1 MNPFVV
7 PIHSFSLGPMSQS
20 LRRAALLFG
29 IAVVYYLAAK
39 LGLQFAYI
47 DRSVSTVWPPTG
59 IALAAFVLYGYR
71 IWPAILASAFLA
83 NFTTSGA
90 GLASVGIAIGN
101 TLEGLVGAYLVNRFA
116 RGGRVFDRVGD
127 IFRFVLLAA
136 LISTMVSATIGVA
149 SLLVTAIQP
158 LADVP
163 RVWLTWWLGDATGA
177 IVYAPVLILWIGVK
191 PAPKLSGSHL
201 LEAIAA
207 AVATGLVTFAI
218 FGGVFPERH
227 YALTVLLWPVLI
239 WIAFRFTP
247 RESATAILIVS
258 SVAIV
263 QTLHGFGPFARLSRS
278 ESFVLLQVWTSITA
292 VTSLVLAAVVAV
304 QRDIQGTWR
313 ELAVTDPLTGL
324 ANHRQLINA
333 LEGEI
338 RRSRRTAQP
347 LAVVLLDLDGLKQIN
362 DRHGH
367 LAGSLA
373 IRRVAEALL
382 GSCRATDTA
391 ARFGGDE
398 FALVLPETGEAA
410 AWHVARGVVDR
421 LATDAEKP
429 NLSISVGVAVY
440 PGHGETVE
448 ALLNAADV
456 ALYETK
462 ERRKSRAS
470 GLAP

>member
-1 MNPFVV
+1 VLP
-7 PIHSFSLGPMSQS
+7 SL
-20 LRRAALLFG
+20 G
-29 IAVVYYLAAK
+29 IAV
-39 LGLQFAYI
+39 
-47 DRSVSTVWPPTG
+47 
-59 IALAAFVLYGYR
+59 
-71 IWPAILASAFLA
+71 
-83 NFTTSGA
+83 
-90 GLASVGIAIGN
+90 GN
-101 TLEGLVGAYLVNRFA
+101 TLEGLLGAYLVNRFA
-116 RGGRVFDRVGD
+116 RGGRVFDRVRD

-136 LISTMVSATIGVA
+136 LISTTISATVGVA
-149 SLLVTAIQP
+149 TLVISGARE
-158 LADVP
+158 LADAG
-163 RVWLTWWLGDATGA
+163 RIWMTWWLGDAVGD
-177 IVYAPVLILWIGVK
+177 IVFAPPLILWIGVK
-191 PAPKLSGSHL
+191 PAPQFNSRQL
-201 LEAIAA
+201 LEAMAGVIATI
-207 AVATGLVTFAI
+207 VVTFAI

-239 WIAFRFTP
+239 WVAFRFSP
-247 RESATAILIVS
+247 RESATAILLVS
-258 SVAIV
+258 VVAIW
-263 QTLHGFGPFARLSRS
+263 QTLQGFGPFARLSPS
-278 ESFVLLQVWTSITA
+278 ESFVLLQLWTGITA

-313 ELAVTDPLTGL
+313 ELAVTDALTGL
-324 ANHRQLINA
+324 ANHRQLIQA
-333 LEGEI
+333 LESEI

-448 ALLNAADV
+448 ALLNAADA

-462 ERRKSRAS
+462 ERRKSRAV

>member
-1 MNPFVV
+1 MK
-7 PIHSFSLGPMSQS
+7 QS
-20 LRRAALLFG
+20 PLVRRGALLLG

-39 LGLQFAYI
+39 LGLRFAYI
-47 DRSVSTVWPPTG
+47 ERSVTAVWPPAG
-59 IALAAFVLYGYR
+59 IALAAIVLFGYE
-71 IWPAILASAFLA
+71 IWPAIFVAALLA
-83 NFTTSGA
+83 NWTTTGHLLS
-90 GLASVGIAIGN
+90 SVGIAVGN
-101 TLEGLVGAYLVNRFA
+101 TGEALLGSYLVNRFA

-127 IFRFVLLAA
+127 IFRFTLLAA
-136 LISTMVSATIGVA
+136 LVSTMVSATIGVG
-149 SLLVTAIQP
+149 SLYLSGLLPWPQVG
-158 LADVP
+158 
-163 RVWLTWWLGDATGA
+163 RVWLTWWLGDTVGD
-177 IVYAPVLILWIGVK
+177 IVLAPPLILWIGLK
-191 PAPKLSGSHL
+191 PAPRIAGRQL
-201 LEAIAA
+201 LEAALA
-207 AVATGLVTFAI
+207 AVATAAVTFAI

-239 WIAFRFTP
+239 WIAFRFGP
-247 RESATAILIVS
+247 REAATAILIVS
-258 SVAIV
+258 LVAIAR
-263 QTLHGFGPFARLSRS
+263 TRSGYGPFARLSPG
-278 ESFVLLQVWTSITA
+278 ESFVLLQVWTGITA
-292 VTSLVLAAVVAV
+292 ITSLVLAAVVAA
-304 QRDIQGTWR
+304 QRDIEGQWR

-324 ANHRQLINA
+324 ANHRQLVQS
-333 LEGEI
+333 LEAEI
-338 RRSRRTAQP
+338 KRSRRTAQP

-462 ERRKSRAS
+462 ERRKSRPA

>member
-1 MNPFVV
+1 MPS
-7 PIHSFSLGPMSQS
+7 PSFSLGRMSHT
-20 LRRAALLFG
+20 LRRAAPLF
-29 IAVVYYLAAK
+29 ALAATYYLGAK
-39 LGLQFAYI
+39 LGLRFAYI
-47 DRSVSTVWPPTG
+47 NSSVTTIWPPAG
-59 IALAAFVLYGYR
+59 IALAGFVLFGYR
-71 IWPAILASAFLA
+71 VWPAIFIAAFFA
-83 NFTTSGA
+83 NVSTTGA
-90 GLASVGIAIGN
+90 ILPSLGIALGN
-101 TLEGLVGAYLVNRFA
+101 TAEGLLAAYLVNRFA
-116 RGGRVFDRVGD
+116 RGGRVFDRVRD
-127 IFRFVLLAA
+127 ILRFTALAA
-136 LISTMVSATIGVA
+136 LLSTTVAA
-149 SLLVTAIQP
+149 SLGVTS
-158 LADVP
+158 LALGGLLSWADAP
-163 RVWLTWWLGDATGA
+163 RVWLTWWLGDAVGD
-177 IVYAPVLILWIGVK
+177 IVIAPALILWIGVR
-191 PAPKLSGSHL
+191 PAPSWTRAQL
-201 LEAIAA
+201 LEAAA
-207 AVATGLVTFAI
+207 LTVTLVAVSYAA
-218 FGGVFPERH
+218 FGGLFPARH
-227 YALTVLLWPVLI
+227 YPLTVLLWPAMI
-239 WIAFRFTP
+239 WVAFRFTP
-247 RESATAILIVS
+247 REAATAMLLVSLI
-258 SVAIV
+258 AIISTIR
-263 QTLHGFGPFARLSRS
+263 QIGPFARYGTN
-278 ESFVLLQVWTSITA
+278 ESLVLLQVWTGITA
-292 VTSLVLAAVVAV
+292 VTSLVLAAVVAA
-304 QRDIQGTWR
+304 QREVQGTWR

-324 ANHRQLINA
+324 ANHRQLIQS
-333 LEGEI
+333 LESEI

>member
-1 MNPFVV
+1 MPNP
-7 PIHSFSLGPMSQS
+7 SLSLGRMSQS
-20 LRRAALLFG
+20 LRRVGLLFG
-29 IAVVYYLAAK
+29 LAAIYYFAAR
-39 LGLQFAYI
+39 LGLRFAYI
-47 DRSVSTVWPPTG
+47 NSSVTTIWPPAG
-59 IALAAFVLYGYR
+59 IALAAFVLLGYR
-71 IWPAILASAFLA
+71 VWPAILGAAFLA
-83 NFTTSGA
+83 NYTTTGVVVPSI
-90 GLASVGIAIGN
+90 GIAIGN
-101 TLEGLVGAYLVNRFA
+101 TLEGLLAAYLVNRFA

-127 IFRFVLLAA
+127 ILRFTLLAA
-136 LISTMVSATIGVA
+136 LVSTTVSASIGVLSLVLGGLA
-149 SLLVTAIQP
+149 SLEDA
-158 LADVP
+158 P
-163 RVWLTWWLGDATGA
+163 RIWLTWWLGDAVGD
-177 IVYAPVLILWIGVK
+177 IVIAPALIIWIGVK
-191 PAPKLSGSHL
+191 PAPSWTRRQLVEGVAL
-201 LEAIAA
+201 LLVTV
-207 AVATGLVTFAI
+207 AVAYAT

-227 YALTVLLWPVLI
+227 YPLTVLLWPVMI
-239 WIAFRFTP
+239 WVAFRFGP
-247 RESATAILIVS
+247 REAATLMLVISATAIVR
-258 SVAIV
+258 
-263 QTLHGFGPFARLSRS
+263 TLSGVGPFSVYTRN
-278 ESFVLLQVWTSITA
+278 ESLVLLQVWTGITA
-292 VTSLVLAAVVAV
+292 VTSLVLAAAVAL

-324 ANHRQLINA
+324 ANHRQLVHA
-333 LEGEI
+333 LEAEI
-338 RRSRRTAQP
+338 KRSRRTAQP
-347 LAVVLLDLDGLKQIN
+347 LAVALLDLDGLKQIN

-429 NLSISVGVAVY
+429 NISISVGVAVY

-462 ERRKSRAS
+462 ERRKSRAA
-470 GLAP
+470 GLAPL

>member
-1 MNPFVV
+1 MAN
-7 PIHSFSLGPMSQS
+7 SFFSVGRMSES
-20 LRRAALLFG
+20 ARRVALLFG
-29 IAVVYYLAAK
+29 LAAVYYLAAK
-39 LGLQFAYI
+39 LGLRFAYI
-47 DRSVSTVWPPTG
+47 NSSVTTIWPPAG
-59 IALAAFVLYGYR
+59 IALAAFVLLGYGV
-71 IWPAILASAFLA
+71 WPAIIAGAFFA
-83 NFTTSGA
+83 NITTTGA
-90 GLASVGIAIGN
+90 VLPSIGIAVGN
-101 TLEGLVGAYLVNRFA
+101 TMEGLLAAFLVNRFA
-116 RGGRVFDRVGD
+116 RGGRVFDRVRD
-127 IFRFVLLAA
+127 IIRFTLLAA
-136 LISTMVSATIGVA
+136 IVSTTVAASIGVV
-149 SLLVTAIQP
+149 SLALGGLVSTTDA
-158 LADVP
+158 P
-163 RVWLTWWLGDATGA
+163 RVWLTWWLGDAVGD
-177 IVYAPVLILWIGVK
+177 IVIAPALILWIGVK
-191 PAPKLSGSHL
+191 LGPAWSARQVV
-201 LEAIAA
+201 EAIALGIVA
-207 AVATGLVTFAI
+207 ALLTFGL
-218 FGGVFPERH
+218 FGGVFPARH
-227 YALTVLLWPVLI
+227 YPLTVLLWPVMI
-239 WIAFRFTP
+239 WVAFRFGP
-247 RESATAILIVS
+247 REAATTMLIVS
-258 SVAIV
+258 VIAISR
-263 QTLHGFGPFARLSRS
+263 TLARVGPFSVYAPD
-278 ESFVLLQVWTSITA
+278 ESLVLLQVWTGITA
-292 VTSLVLAAVVAV
+292 VTGLVLAAAVAA

-324 ANHRQLINA
+324 ANNRQLNQS
-333 LEGEI
+333 LESEI
-338 RRSRRTAQP
+338 RRSRRTGQP

-410 AWHVARGVVDR
+410 AWHVARGVADR

-462 ERRKSRAS
+462 ERRKSRAV

>member
-1 MNPFVV
+1 
-7 PIHSFSLGPMSQS
+7 MSQP
-20 LRRAALLFG
+20 LRRVALLVG
-29 IAVVYYLAAK
+29 IAAVYYSAAK
-39 LGLQFAYI
+39 LGLQFAYV
-47 DRSVSTVWPPTG
+47 DRSVTTVWPPTG

-71 IWPAILASAFLA
+71 IWPAILGSAFLA
-83 NFTTSGA
+83 NVTTSGA
-90 GLASVGIAIGN
+90 VLASLGIAIGN
-101 TLEGLVGAYLVNRFA
+101 TAEGLVGAYLVNRFA
-116 RGGRVFDRVGD
+116 RGGRVFDRVRD

-136 LISTMVSATIGVA
+136 LVSTMVSATIGVA
-149 SLLVTAIQP
+149 SLVLSGVRAF
-158 LADVP
+158 ADAS
-163 RVWLTWWLGDATGA
+163 RVWLTWWLGDAVGA
-177 IVYAPVLILWIGVK
+177 IVFAPVFIIWIGVK
-191 PAPKLSGSHL
+191 PAPKLAGARL
-201 LEAIAA
+201 LEALSA
-207 AVATGLVTFAI
+207 AVATALVTFAI
-218 FGGVFPERH
+218 FGGLFPERH
-227 YALTVLLWPVLI
+227 YALTVLLWPILI
-239 WIAFRFTP
+239 WVAFRFTP

-258 SVAIV
+258 VVAIL
-263 QTLHGFGPFARLSRS
+263 QTLHGVGPFARLSRS
-278 ESFVLLQVWTSITA
+278 ESFVLLQVWTGITA
-292 VTSLVLAAVVAV
+292 VTSLVLAAVVAA

-333 LEGEI
+333 LEAEI

>member
-1 MNPFVV
+1 MPA
-7 PIHSFSLGPMSQS
+7 PSFSLGRMSQS
-20 LRRAALLFG
+20 LRRLLVLLGLAA
-29 IAVVYYLAAK
+29 VYYLGAK
-39 LGLQFAYI
+39 LGLRFAYI
-47 DRSVSTVWPPTG
+47 NSSVTTIWPPAG
-59 IALAAFVLYGYR
+59 IALAGFVLFGYR
-71 IWPAILASAFLA
+71 VWPAIFAAAFLA
-83 NFTTSGA
+83 NISTTGA
-90 GLASVGIAIGN
+90 VVPSLGIAVGN
-101 TLEGLVGAYLVNRFA
+101 TAEGLLAAFLVNRFA
-116 RGGRVFDRVGD
+116 RGGRVFDRVRD
-127 IFRFVLLAA
+127 ILRFTALAA
-136 LISTMVSATIGVA
+136 LLSTMVAA
-149 SLLVTAIQP
+149 SLGIVS
-158 LADVP
+158 LALGGLLSWADAP
-163 RVWLTWWLGDATGA
+163 RVWLTWWLGDAVGD
-177 IVYAPVLILWIGVK
+177 IVVAPALILWIGVG
-191 PAPKLSGSHL
+191 PAPSWTRAQLV
-201 LEAIAA
+201 EALAL
-207 AVATGLVTFAI
+207 AVTTVAVGYAL
-218 FGGVFPERH
+218 FGGVFPLRH
-227 YALTVLLWPVLI
+227 YPLTVLLWPVMI
-239 WIAFRFTP
+239 WVAFRFTP
-247 RESATAILIVS
+247 REAATTMLIVS
-258 SVAIV
+258 IIAIV
-263 QTLHGFGPFARLSRS
+263 STLRRIGPFSPYGAN
-278 ESFVLLQVWTSITA
+278 ESLVLLQVWTGITA
-292 VTSLVLAAVVAV
+292 ITSLVLAAVVAA
-304 QRDIQGTWR
+304 QREVQGTWR

-324 ANHRQLINA
+324 ANHRQLIQS
-333 LEGEI
+333 LESEI

>member
-1 MNPFVV
+1 MPS
-7 PIHSFSLGPMSQS
+7 PSFSLGRMSQS
-20 LRRAALLFG
+20 LRRVLLLFG
-29 IAVVYYLAAK
+29 LAACYYLGAK
-39 LGLQFAYI
+39 LGLRFAFI
-47 DRSVSTVWPPTG
+47 NSSVTTIWPPAG
-59 IALAAFVLYGYR
+59 IALAGFVLLGYR
-71 IWPAILASAFLA
+71 VWPAILGAAFLA
-83 NFTTSGA
+83 NFTTTGA
-90 GLASVGIAIGN
+90 ILPSIGIAVGN
-101 TLEGLVGAYLVNRFA
+101 TAEGLLGAYLVNRFA
-116 RGGRVFDRVGD
+116 RGGRVFDRVRD
-127 IFRFVLLAA
+127 ILRFTALAA
-136 LISTMVSATIGVA
+136 LLSTMVAASLGVA
-149 SLLVTAIQP
+149 SLLLGGLLSWGDA
-158 LADVP
+158 P
-163 RVWLTWWLGDATGA
+163 RVWLTWWLGDAVGD
-177 IVYAPVLILWIGVK
+177 IVIAPALILWIGVR
-191 PAPKLSGSHL
+191 PAPSLSRAQL
-201 LEAIAA
+201 WEALALAA
-207 AVATGLVTFAI
+207 TCVTVSYAL
-218 FGGVFPERH
+218 FGGLFPTRH
-227 YALTVLLWPVLI
+227 YPLTVLLWPVMI
-239 WIAFRFTP
+239 WVSFRFTP
-247 RESATAILIVS
+247 REAATAMVIVS
-258 SVAIV
+258 IIAIV
-263 QTLHGFGPFARLSRS
+263 STLAHEGPFSQYNTN
-278 ESFVLLQVWTSITA
+278 ESLVLLQVWTGITA
-292 VTSLVLAAVVAV
+292 ITSLVLAAVVAA
-304 QRDIQGTWR
+304 QREVQGTWR

-324 ANHRQLINA
+324 ANHRQLIQS
-333 LEGEI
+333 LESEI

>member
-1 MNPFVV
+1 
-7 PIHSFSLGPMSQS
+7 MSQS
-20 LRRAALLFG
+20 LRRLLLLLG
-29 IAVVYYLAAK
+29 LAVVYYLAAK
-39 LGLQFAYI
+39 LGLQFAYV
-47 DRSVSTVWPPTG
+47 DKSVTTVWPPTG
-59 IALAAFVLYGYR
+59 IALAAFVLFGYR
-71 IWPAILASAFLA
+71 AWPAIVGGAFLA
-83 NFTTSGA
+83 NLTTSGA
-90 GLASVGIAIGN
+90 ALPSLGIAMGN
-101 TLEGLVGAYLVNRFA
+101 TLEGLLGAFFVNRFA
-116 RGGRVFDRVGD
+116 RGGRVFDRVRD
-127 IFRFVLLAA
+127 IVLFTVLAA
-136 LISTMVSATIGVA
+136 LVSTLVSATLGVA
-149 SLLVTAIQP
+149 SLVLSGERTF
-158 LADVP
+158 ADAG
-163 RVWLTWWLGDATGA
+163 RTWLTWWLGDAVGD
-177 IVYAPVLILWIGVK
+177 IVFAPALILWIGVK
-191 PAPKLSGSHL
+191 PGPQWNSRQV

-207 AVATGLVTFAI
+207 ALGTAAVTFAI

-227 YALTVLLWPVLI
+227 YALTVLLWPALI
-239 WIAFRFTP
+239 WIAFRFGP
-247 RESATAILIVS
+247 RGSATAIVIVS
-258 SVAIV
+258 VVSIL
-263 QTLHGFGPFARLSRS
+263 QTKNGYGPFARLSAS
-278 ESFVLLQVWTSITA
+278 ESFVLLQLWTGVTA
-292 VTSLVLAAVVAV
+292 VTSLVLAAVVAA
-304 QRDIQGTWR
+304 QREVQGTWR

-324 ANHRQLINA
+324 ANHRQLVQA
-333 LEGEI
+333 LEAEI
-338 RRSRRTAQP
+338 KRSRRTAQP

-462 ERRKSRAS
+462 ERRKSRS
-470 GLAP
+470 VGLAP

>member
-1 MNPFVV
+1 
-7 PIHSFSLGPMSQS
+7 MSQS
-20 LRRAALLFG
+20 LRRVVLLVGLAA
-29 IAVVYYLAAK
+29 VYYFTAK
-39 LGLQFAYI
+39 LGLRFAFI
-47 DRSVSTVWPPTG
+47 NSSVTTIWPPAG
-59 IALAAFVLYGYR
+59 IALAALVLYGYR
-71 IWPAILASAFLA
+71 VWPAIFGAAFLA
-83 NFTTSGA
+83 NFTTTGA
-90 GLASVGIAIGN
+90 ALPSLGIAVGN
-101 TLEGLVGAYLVNRFA
+101 TLEGLLAAYLVNRFA
-116 RGGRVFDRVGD
+116 RGGRVFDRVRD
-127 IFRFVLLAA
+127 ILRFTLLAA
-136 LISTMVSATIGVA
+136 LVSTTVAASIGIVSLG
-149 SLLVTAIQP
+149 LGGLVP
-158 LADVP
+158 WSEGP
-163 RVWLTWWLGDATGA
+163 RVWLTWWLGDAVGD
-177 IVYAPVLILWIGVK
+177 IVVAPALILWIGVK
-191 PAPKLSGSHL
+191 PGPSWSRAQVA
-201 LEAIAA
+201 EAILLA
-207 AVATGLVTFAI
+207 LVTTAVTLAL
-218 FGGVFPERH
+218 FGGLFPSRH
-227 YALTVLLWPVLI
+227 YPLTVLLWPVMI
-239 WIAFRFTP
+239 WVAFRFGP
-247 RESATAILIVS
+247 REAATAMVIVS
-258 SVAIV
+258 AIAIT
-263 QTLHGFGPFARLSRS
+263 QTLARAGPFSVYS
-278 ESFVLLQVWTSITA
+278 PNESLVLLQVWTGITA
-292 VTSLVLAAVVAV
+292 VTSLVLAAVVAA

-324 ANHRQLINA
+324 ANHRQLVQS
-333 LEGEI
+333 LESEI
-338 RRSRRTAQP
+338 KRSRRTAQP

-462 ERRKSRAS
+462 ERRKTKSA

>member
-1 MNPFVV
+1 
-7 PIHSFSLGPMSQS
+7 MSQS
-20 LRRAALLFG
+20 LRRLALLLG
-29 IAVVYYLAAK
+29 LGVAYYLAAK
-39 LGLQFAYI
+39 LGLHFAFV
-47 DRSVSTVWPPTG
+47 DRSVTTVWPPTG
-59 IALAAFVLYGYR
+59 IALAAFVLFGYR
-71 IWPAILASAFLA
+71 VWPAIFGAAFLA
-83 NFTTSGA
+83 NLTTSGA
-90 GLASVGIAIGN
+90 VLASLGIAAGN
-101 TLEGLVGAYLVNRFA
+101 TLEGLLGAYLVNRFA
-116 RGGRVFDRVGD
+116 RGGRVFDRVRD

-136 LISTMVSATIGVA
+136 LISTMVSATLGVA
-149 SLLVTAIQP
+149 TLV
-158 LADVP
+158 LSGDRSFADAGHL
-163 RVWLTWWLGDATGA
+163 WLTWWLGDAVGD
-177 IVYAPVLILWIGVK
+177 IVFAPALILWIGVK
-191 PAPKLSGSHL
+191 PAAQWNTRQV

-207 AVATGLVTFAI
+207 AIATVVVTFAI

-239 WIAFRFTP
+239 WVAFRFGP
-247 RESATAILIVS
+247 RESATAIVIVS
-258 SVAIV
+258 VVSIL
-263 QTLHGFGPFARLSRS
+263 QTKIGFGPFARLSAS
-278 ESFVLLQVWTSITA
+278 ESFVLLQMWAGITA
-292 VTSLVLAAVVAV
+292 VTSLVLAAVVAA

-324 ANHRQLINA
+324 ANHRQLVQA
-333 LEGEI
+333 LEAEI
-338 RRSRRTAQP
+338 KRSRRTAQP

-362 DRHGH
+362 DRYGH
-367 LAGSLA
+367 LSGSLA

>member
-1 MNPFVV
+1 
-7 PIHSFSLGPMSQS
+7 MSQS
-20 LRRAALLFG
+20 LRRVGLLVG
-29 IAVVYYLAAK
+29 LAMVYYFAAK
-39 LGLQFAYI
+39 LGLRFAFI
-47 DRSVSTVWPPTG
+47 NSSVTAVWPPAG
-59 IALAAFVLYGYR
+59 IALAAFVLFGYR
-71 IWPAILASAFLA
+71 VWPAIFGAAFLA
-83 NFTTSGA
+83 NVTTTGA
-90 GLASVGIAIGN
+90 VLPSIGIAVGN
-101 TLEGLVGAYLVNRFA
+101 TVEGLLGSYLVNRFA
-116 RGGRVFDRVGD
+116 RGGRVFDRVRD
-127 IFRFVLLAA
+127 IFRFTALAA
-136 LISTMVSATIGVA
+136 LLSTMVSATIGVV
-149 SLLVTAIQP
+149 SLGAGGL
-158 LADVP
+158 LAWSSAP
-163 RVWLTWWLGDATGA
+163 RVWLTWWLGDAVGD
-177 IVYAPVLILWIGVK
+177 IVLAPALILWIGVK
-191 PAPKLSGSHL
+191 PTRGLGRTQV
-201 LEAIAA
+201 LEAIGAA
-207 AVATGLVTFAI
+207 LVTVLVTFAI
-218 FGGVFPERH
+218 FGGLFPSRG
-227 YALTVLLWPVLI
+227 YSLTVLLWPMLI
-239 WIAFRFTP
+239 WAAFRFGP
-247 RESATAILIVS
+247 REASTAILLIS
-258 SVAIV
+258 LIAIFRTV
-263 QTLHGFGPFARLSRS
+263 HGHGPFGHFPTG
-278 ESFVLLQVWTSITA
+278 ESLILLQVWTGVTA
-292 VTSLVLAAVVAV
+292 VTSLVLAAVVAA
-304 QRDIQGTWR
+304 QRDVEGTWR

-324 ANHRQLINA
+324 ANHRQLVNA
-333 LEGEI
+333 LEAEI
-338 RRSRRTAQP
+338 KRSRRTAQP

-462 ERRKSRAS
+462 ERRKTRAA

>member
-1 MNPFVV
+1 MPT
-7 PIHSFSLGPMSQS
+7 PSFSLGRMSQS
-20 LRRAALLFG
+20 LRRVVLLFG
-29 IAVVYYLAAK
+29 IATVYYFAAK
-39 LGLQFAYI
+39 LGLRFAYI
-47 DRSVSTVWPPTG
+47 NSSVTTIWPPAG

-71 IWPAILASAFLA
+71 VWPAILGAAFLA
-83 NFTTSGA
+83 NFTTTGA
-90 GLASVGIAIGN
+90 VLPSIAIGIGN
-101 TLEGLVGAYLVNRFA
+101 TLEGLLAAYLVNRFA
-116 RGGRVFDRVGD
+116 RGGRVFDRVRD
-127 IFRFVLLAA
+127 ILRFTLLAA
-136 LISTMVSATIGVA
+136 VVSTTVAASIGVA
-149 SLLVTAIQP
+149 SLALGGLLSPGEA
-158 LADVP
+158 P
-163 RVWLTWWLGDATGA
+163 RVWLTWWLGDAVGD
-177 IVYAPVLILWIGVK
+177 IVVAPALILWIGVK
-191 PAPKLSGSHL
+191 PALTWTRAQTM
-201 LEAIAA
+201 EAILLA
-207 AVATGLVTFAI
+207 LVTVVVTWAL
-218 FGGVFPERH
+218 FGGLFPARH
-227 YALTVLLWPVLI
+227 YPLTVILWPVML
-239 WIAFRFTP
+239 WVGFRFGP
-247 RESATAILIVS
+247 RESATAMLIVS
-258 SVAIV
+258 FIAILR
-263 QTLHGFGPFARLSRS
+263 TLHGVGPFSVYS
-278 ESFVLLQVWTSITA
+278 QNESLVLLQVWTGITA
-292 VTSLVLAAVVAV
+292 VTSLVLAAVVAA

-324 ANHRQLINA
+324 ANHRQLVQS
-333 LEGEI
+333 LESEI
-338 RRSRRTAQP
+338 KRSRRTAQP

-462 ERRKSRAS
+462 ERRKSKSA